1 MLVTQKVFLGIRSC
15 VRLRNSLDDLMKYIK
30 VATPDD
36 LEKKVRSKAGLLYG
50 ARKGSL
56 SRSVTDA
63 LFNWVS
69 PDPEIYIGT
78 TPNGMSFEVPK
89 KLILEFIEI
98 LIDTLK
104 PNNVTYSYLHGER
117 EEEPKLP
124 AEEAKSKSREM
135 TEILLN
141 PTFMAELETASLYTG
156 GEGCF
161 LLEADLNKNQRISI
175 AERLLKQV
183 GIEIQ
188 LTKDR
193 FSIIVKAGR
202 IEVLY

>member
-1 MLVTQKVFLGIRSC
+1 LG
-15 VRLRNSLDDLMKYIK
+15 DLLKYIK
-30 VATPDD
+30 VAIPDE
-36 LEKKVRSKAGLLYG
+36 LEEKVRSKAGVLYG

-63 LFNWVS
+63 LFNWLT

-78 TPNGMSFEVPK
+78 ISNGMSFEVPE
-89 KLILEFIEI
+89 KLIPGLIEI
-98 LIDTLK
+98 LIDILK
-104 PNNVTYSYLHGER
+104 PGNVIYSYLHGEN
-117 EEEPKLP
+117 EEELKLS
-124 AEEAKSKSREM
+124 AEEAKSKSRGM
-135 TEILLN
+135 TEILSN

-156 GEGCF
+156 GDGCF

-188 LTKDR
+188 LANDR
-193 FSIIVKAGR
+193 FSIIVKAGH